1 MNNNFQRINSLDWVF
16 HTNIKTFWNE
26 FILNLNIKA
35 LSEVQRSSYIYY
47 YHPVN
52 MDQIYQAGNTN
63 VWLLLPFLNQ
73 NWYVTFLGGLWL
85 MYTSIMALLHLKLQF
100 NLVKVKVSGCIDIIF
115 QCCPKVESFHP
126 TLAKSNILHH
136 LLTSEQFS
144 PQYGKWIHLS
154 YQIRCT
160 IPS

>member
-1 MNNNFQRINSLDWVF
+1 MGL

-63 VWLLLPFLNQ
+63 VWLLLPFLHQ
-73 NWYVTFLGGLWL
+73 NCYITFLGGLWL
-85 MYTSIMALLHLKLQF
+85 NVYLYYGIASLEASIQLGEGEGFWMHWYHIPMLPQSWIISSHSC
-100 NLVKVKVSGCIDIIF
+100 KVKHTSSSSYLRTVFATIW
-115 QCCPKVESFHP
+115 KVDSFI
-126 TLAKSNILHH
+126 LSNTLHH
-136 LLTSEQFS
+136 SVLEEIYSSCL
-144 PQYGKWIHLS
+144 K
-154 YQIRCT
+154 
-160 IPS
+160 

>member
-1 MNNNFQRINSLDWVF
+1 MFGFCSPF
-16 HTNIKTFWNE
+16 FIKTVILHFWGD
-26 FILNLNIKA
+26 
-35 LSEVQRSSYIYY
+35 Y
-47 YHPVN
+47 
-52 MDQIYQAGNTN
+52 D
-63 VWLLLPFLNQ
+63 
-73 NWYVTFLGGLWL
+73 L

-154 YQIRCT
+154 YQIRCS
-160 IPS
+160 IPSQKNIFKLLKIKAIFFRNSNVLLLSGFLVVMEIMIELVVSSCISSGSHLHNHHQG